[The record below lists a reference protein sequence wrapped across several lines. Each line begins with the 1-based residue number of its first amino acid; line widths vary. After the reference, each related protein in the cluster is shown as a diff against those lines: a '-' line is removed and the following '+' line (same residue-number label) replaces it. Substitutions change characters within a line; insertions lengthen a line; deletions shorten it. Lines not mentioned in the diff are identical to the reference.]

1 MIKQRKEIRM
11 LDFKIHRVNLCVCEC
26 ACMCVD
32 GGEGNHLAL
41 SEVSSTE
48 GVGESLVRGIK
59 EAGCPVLHWAFKSF
73 FK

>member
-1 MIKQRKEIRM
+1 
-11 LDFKIHRVNLCVCEC
+11 
-26 ACMCVD
+26 MCVNVRACVLI

-41 SEVSSTE
+41 SGVSSTE

-59 EAGCPVLHWAFKSF
+59 EAECPVLHWAFKSF